1 MPASSNTIFKAA
13 ATLALVALV
22 GTSMLVGMNE
32 ATRERIIAQQ
42 RRAVLASLNQIIP
55 AVSYDNAMHE
65 DYIILEPSGLIHPRA
80 PIRVYR
86 ARLAGNDVGLIMQ
99 VTAPDGYNGD
109 ISMLVGIDVE
119 GQILGVR
126 VLEHK
131 ETPGLGGDDIEADKS
146 DWILDFGGKSLGNPV
161 QDQWAVKADGGI
173 FDQFTGATITPRA
186 VVETVSRTLDYF
198 QLNNKNLFN
207 QPAPLAGKNNE
218 H

>member
-1 MPASSNTIFKAA
+1 MAANTILKAA
-13 ATLALVALV
+13 AALALVALV
-22 GTSMLVGMNE
+22 GTTALVGVHD

-42 RRAVLASLNQIIP
+42 RRAVLTSLNQIIP
-55 AVSYDNAMHE
+55 AASYDNAMHE
-65 DYIILEPSGLIHPRA
+65 DYLDLDPSGLIHARA

-86 ARLAGNDVGLIMQ
+86 ARLASKDIGLIMQ

-119 GQILGVR
+119 GRILGVR

-146 DWILDFGGKSLGNPV
+146 DWILSFDGESQGNPA
-161 QDQWAVKADGGI
+161 QDQWTVKADGGI

-198 QLNNKNLFN
+198 QLNNEKLFN
-207 QPAPLAGKNNE
+207 ETAVLERQRNE
-218 H
+218 S